1 MQVQATAVM
10 ADVVSGPAVGDL
22 TGWRG
27 NPLDAEEDFELGGA
41 PPVTVISAAVL
52 RVARVGYRESR
63 EDFAAR
69 ARVPVDVVAGV
80 EDGRYPA
87 WALAYPLYA
96 AVEAAVGVLN
106 PGLRVAFDA
115 GSSADLLLSFV
126 LAGVGLAGGEP
137 LCGGDRERQVMG
149 RALLRWAVTGELPVT
164 GYVRV
169 PGTPPPLG
177 AQQIAE
183 LRERAA
189 WLAAGGCCAECS
201 RVGSELLSL
210 LAPNG
215 PEGVA

>member
-149 RALLRWAVTGELPVT
+149 RALLRHGRASGDR
-164 GYVRV
+164 VRQ
-169 PGTPPPLG
+169 G
-177 AQQIAE
+177 AGH
-183 LRERAA
+183 AA
-189 WLAAGGCCAECS
+189 AAGRTTDSGAAGAGCLA
-201 RVGSELLSL
+201 RRRRLLR
-210 LAPNG
+210 
-215 PEGVA
+215 GVLTGR